1 MKTLT
6 RIAALFMA
14 TIIGCI
20 PPSKSDT
27 DMTKTRRVKSVD
39 EIQEAC
45 GRAASTILP
54 DEDGETFPCPV
65 KANGHEYIQVLF
77 YSLTGELGAE
87 TIEVPHYCM
96 WLDPYTAE
104 VVRFWPCTPQEIGIE
119 RSAEPISPRGNQ
131 GDLSFE
137 TLIEKR
143 ERLSAISPSVWKL
156 FFDNATSFDSE
167 TAATLR
173 EYRSLF
179 WETSDPEETKF
190 VVGASRDFFEW
201 LDAVLGRDDQHGK

>member
-1 MKTLT
+1 MTTT
-6 RIAALFMA
+6 RKI
-14 TIIGCI
+14 
-20 PPSKSDT
+20 
-27 DMTKTRRVKSVD
+27 KSVD

-54 DEDGETFPCPV
+54 DEDGDTFPYPV
-65 KANGHEYIQVLF
+65 RVNGNDYIQVLF
-77 YSLTGELGAE
+77 YSLTGELGSE

-96 WLDPYTAE
+96 WLDPYTAK

-119 RSAEPISPRGNQ
+119 RSAGPISPRGNQ

-137 TLIEKR
+137 TLMEKR

-156 FFDNATSFDSE
+156 FFANATSSDSE

-179 WETSDPEETKF
+179 WETSDPQETKF
-190 VVGASRDFFEW
+190 VVRASRDFFEW
-201 LDAVLGRDDQHGK
+201 LDAVLGRDHQDGQ